1 MVPIES
7 ADLSYKN
14 IDVVNI
20 YGCNSGNLSE
30 YVRNNANIASKL
42 SKKVSGDVYAYDG
55 NVAFGTTWSNPFKKY
70 GKYEDRLSNIQTGYI
85 KMLLENK
92 WISLPQGKLK
102 YKDGELH
109 EKCGE

>member
-55 NVAFGTTWSNPFKKY
+55 NVAFGQTCKGGIGNVGSIYWSR
-70 GKYEDRLSNIQTGYI
+70 GSI
-85 KMLLENK
+85 
-92 WISLPQGKLK
+92 
-102 YKDGELH
+102 
-109 EKCGE
+109 